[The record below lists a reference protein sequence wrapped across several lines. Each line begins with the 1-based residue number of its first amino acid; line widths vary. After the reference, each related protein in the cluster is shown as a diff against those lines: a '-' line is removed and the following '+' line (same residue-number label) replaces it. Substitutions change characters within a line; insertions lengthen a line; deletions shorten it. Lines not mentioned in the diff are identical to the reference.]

1 MLQKLRLVK
10 RPFRYRP
17 RQCVTLFDLP
27 ENSLLIIPVSIMTK
41 IPMKRTDDPTIHM
54 KQILRPFSS
63 SQVKKD
69 WIFKHTSSGFIP
81 LNGFGTAWQN
91 CKLGLWMYQ
100 LWRKPASLSSH
111 FSQWH
116 SKLRMV
122 KVSIS
127 PTGLEV
133 HLKHIFWTK
142 KVFVQYPSWAEKS
155 GTPIFTPPNLLAV
168 SKTCWAIYFQQFDI
182 KWSSLDIINYFKPI
196 IKILSF
202 KFLIRG
208 LPVYALP
215 F

>member
-1 MLQKLRLVK
+1 MYSAKSKNQWVDRKYIYIIINQENL
-10 RPFRYRP
+10 
-17 RQCVTLFDLP
+17 TLLDLP
-27 ENSLLIIPVSIMTK
+27 EKSLFMIPVSIMTK
-41 IPMKRTDDPTIHM
+41 IPMKRTDDPSIHM

-133 HLKHIFWTK
+133 HLKHNTHPELRNQIR
-142 KVFVQYPSWAEKS
+142 
-155 GTPIFTPPNLLAV
+155 
-168 SKTCWAIYFQQFDI
+168 QFSPYQI
-182 KWSSLDIINYFKPI
+182 C
-196 IKILSF
+196 
-202 KFLIRG
+202 
-208 LPVYALP
+208 
-215 F
+215 